1 MSARLALRVNA
12 VVGLLSTVA
21 AGAIMWLVLT
31 RPVEVASEVANREYG
46 AIAMAVASQLAGWL
60 QALLHFI

>member
-31 RPVEVASEVANREYG
+31 HPVEVASEVANREYG

-60 QALLHFI
+60 QALLRFV